1 MTVLLTILGVVLIV
15 VGALLGL
22 ASLVGF
28 DRGETLRARITL
40 AVGVLIIIGG
50 AILVATN

>member
-15 VGALLGL
+15 VGAIVAL
-22 ASLVGF
+22 ASIGGYQLHETT
-28 DRGETLRARITL
+28 RGHITL

-50 AILVATN
+50 AVLVAIN